1 MMNRLAILLA
11 IAVLIF
17 VAFFCISCIVRSKE
31 IEAKKEER
39 RKKRESQ
46 TQNGTI
52 SNQRG
57 IINKLNNS
65 KIVNSLGLGND
76 DNGKMQKIFNRA
88 KNPWRMTIATFQFVR
103 FGGLAACIFIAGIFA
118 LVSPNMAMLMLG
130 LGFICVYYPLYYYK
144 ATGDEREA
152 EWNKMYEFVW
162 VIKHNI
168 MLYDPAKAYI
178 NTKIY
183 IEEHAPHNK
192 EIIQG
197 FEDFY
202 KYWNTEEI
210 DPYIVQYYPFSVTRE
225 ITQIIYN
232 MNKTGDFPE
241 DSLNALRGFIINAQD
256 LTVEKTLSGV
266 SGKATIFSLP
276 FMMLSVIVALL
287 VPMIF
292 QLTQYL

>member
-1 MMNRLAILLA
+1 MNNIILLLFCA
-11 IAVLIF
+11 LLVFLIMF
-17 VAFFCISCIVRSKE
+17 SIFALIRGVQINKHQEKMQEIS
-31 IEAKKEER
+31 
-39 RKKRESQ
+39 REK
-46 TQNGTI
+46 
-52 SNQRG
+52 G
-57 IINKLNNS
+57 IINKLNKMTSSKNSVEANS
-65 KIVNSLGLGND
+65 KIEI
-76 DNGKMQKIFNRA
+76 IFNRA
-88 KNPWRMTIATFQFVR
+88 KNPWGMTIATFQLIR
-103 FGGLAACIFIAGIFA
+103 FGGLIISLVVAAIFFMVNRN
-118 LVSPNMAMLMLG
+118 VSMLMIFVG
-130 LGFICVYYPLYYYK
+130 LLFFIYPMYYYK

-168 MLYDPAKAYI
+168 MLYDPARAYM

-183 IEEHAPHNK
+183 IEKHAPHNK

-210 DPYIVQYYPFSVTRE
+210 DVYIRKYYPFSVPRE
-225 ITQIIYN
+225 ITQIIFN

-241 DSLNALRGFIINAQD
+241 DSLNALRSFIINAQN

-276 FMMLSVIVALL
+276 FMMFSVILALMIPMVMQLVA
-287 VPMIF
+287 
-292 QLTQYL
+292 YL